1 MEFHEHKLK
10 FMGLSLID
18 VKHMLM
24 GFPLLLE
31 IASDLKFKLR
41 FRVKYIKEIRQSFNW
56 VRDMTELAKAPV
68 ARLIQKAGAKR
79 ISAAAV
85 EKMVELAE
93 EYITKVARRA
103 VELAKHAG
111 RVTVKE
117 EDIKLAAEELR

>member
-1 MEFHEHKLK
+1 ME
-10 FMGLSLID
+10 M
-18 VKHMLM
+18 
-24 GFPLLLE
+24 
-31 IASDLKFKLR
+31 A
-41 FRVKYIKEIRQSFNW
+41 
-56 VRDMTELAKAPV
+56 ELAKAPV

-93 EYITKVARRA
+93 EYITKIAKRA

-117 EDIKLAAEELR
+117 EDIKLAAEEIR

>member
-1 MEFHEHKLK
+1 
-10 FMGLSLID
+10 
-18 VKHMLM
+18 
-24 GFPLLLE
+24 
-31 IASDLKFKLR
+31 
-41 FRVKYIKEIRQSFNW
+41 
-56 VRDMTELAKAPV
+56 MTELAKAPV